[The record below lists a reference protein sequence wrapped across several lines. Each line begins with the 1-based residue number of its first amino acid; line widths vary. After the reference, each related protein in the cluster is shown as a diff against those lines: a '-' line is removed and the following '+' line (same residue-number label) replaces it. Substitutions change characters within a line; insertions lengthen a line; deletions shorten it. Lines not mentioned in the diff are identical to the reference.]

1 MTAFRQ
7 TDHNAYLDTSLTHM
21 MREVRAIV
29 ADLDRQP
36 RRLRV
41 RAGEYNVD
49 IEWAETVAIA
59 GARPDQLTLA
69 MPPLEAEASTTVAI
83 ESPLVGH
90 FYRAIEPGA
99 DPFVAPGD
107 YVEEGQVVG
116 IVEAMKLM
124 NQITAPCAG
133 RVVEVLPTDGAVVE
147 FGQRL
152 IVFEPAE
159 TPMEMAS

>member
-7 TDHNAYLDTSLTHM
+7 PDHNGYLDTSLTHM
-21 MREVRAIV
+21 LQEVRSIV

-41 RAGEYNVD
+41 RAGEFNVD
-49 IEWAETVAIA
+49 IEWADTVES
-59 GARPDQLTLA
+59 GTVRHEQLTLA
-69 MPPLEAEASTTVAI
+69 VPSAEPAAEPDFAI

-99 DPFVAPGD
+99 DPFVSPGD
-107 YVEEGQVVG
+107 YVEEGQVVA

-133 RVVEVLPTDGAVVE
+133 RIVDVLPADGSVVE

-159 TPMEMAS
+159 SAMGMAS

>member
-7 TDHNAYLDTSLTHM
+7 TEHNAHLDTSLTHM

-41 RAGEYNVD
+41 QAGDYNVD
-49 IEWAETVAIA
+49 IEWAESVEIVT
-59 GARPDQLTLA
+59 RPEQLTLA
-69 MPPLEAEASTTVAI
+69 AAPAEEEAAATAFAI

-107 YVEEGQVVG
+107 YVEEGQVVA

-124 NQITAPCAG
+124 NQITAPSAG
-133 RVVEVLPTDGAVVE
+133 RIVDVLPADGSVVE

-159 TPMEMAS
+159 TTMEMAS

>member
-7 TDHNAYLDTSLTHM
+7 PDHNTHLDTSLTHM

-49 IEWAETVAIA
+49 IEWADSVEIVNT
-59 GARPDQLTLA
+59 RHDQLTLA
-69 MPPLEAEASTTVAI
+69 VPALDEEATTTFAI

-99 DPFVAPGD
+99 DPFVSPGD
-107 YVEEGQVVG
+107 YVEEGQVVA

-152 IVFEPAE
+152 VVFEPAE
-159 TPMEMAS
+159 STMEMAS

>member
-1 MTAFRQ
+1 MTAFRH
-7 TDHNAYLDTSLTHM
+7 TEHNAHLDPSLTHM

-41 RAGEYNVD
+41 QAGEYNVD
-49 IEWAETVAIA
+49 IEWAEAVEIVT
-59 GARPDQLTLA
+59 RSEQLTLA
-69 MPPLEAEASTTVAI
+69 SPPAEEAAAAFAI

-99 DPFVAPGD
+99 DPFVSPGD
-107 YVEEGQVVG
+107 YVEEGQVVA

-124 NQITAPCAG
+124 NQITAPSAG
-133 RVVEVLPTDGAVVE
+133 RIVDVLPADGSVVE

-159 TPMEMAS
+159 TAMEIAS